1 MRIAR
6 WILPI
11 TAAVSV
17 AGLVC
22 AIPASA
28 GWSARVTAT
37 GSVTVGQESV
47 TVTPTAVSAVMTND
61 LYQTTYLVSVTN
73 AQSSTTFAGTSDVT
87 LTALPDSTPA
97 TGLGTLLTA
106 VVWPVASAAACTT
119 ATDPVPGA
127 VSGAWASGVTSAAV
141 ALAPQATA
149 LFCVRGYPTGGSSS
163 SANSGQNRQTLASAL
178 GSTSGTT
185 SFTPAF
191 RADIALDDLQAQATA
206 TPEPITTSLI
216 YPFTVLSN
224 VTTYYQVKPQNILSP
239 AALCLDLRGGVGAG
253 TGSPIDTFTC
263 HNIGTDVSLG
273 NQAISMLPVSG
284 LNAIQLRV
292 RTTATNNGFVTAS
305 TTGVGSGVVVNT
317 SNTSNLQQLWIPQ
330 SVSNS
335 GGSLLQLVNA
345 ATGLCLTAP
354 ATAGVVA
361 LQTCASDAAMQT
373 YWYPVAL
380 PFP

>member
-1 MRIAR
+1 MA
-6 WILPI
+6 
-11 TAAVSV
+11 AAVSV

-37 GSVTVGQESV
+37 GSVTVGQE
-47 TVTPTAVSAVMTND
+47 TVAVAPTVVSSVMTND

-73 AQSSTTFAGTSDVT
+73 TQVSTTFDGTSDVT
-87 LTALPDSTPA
+87 LTAFPATTPV
-97 TGLGTLLTA
+97 TGLGTLLSAA
-106 VVWPVASAAACTT
+106 VWQVASAAACTT
-119 ATDPVPGA
+119 TTDPAAGA
-127 VSGAWASGVTSAAV
+127 VSGAWASSVTSAAV
-141 ALAPQATA
+141 ALAPRATA

-191 RADIALDDLQAQATA
+191 RADITLDDLQGQATA
-206 TPEPITTSLI
+206 ASDAITTSLI

-224 VTTYYQVKPQNILSP
+224 VTTYYQVKPQNFLSP
-239 AALCLDLRGGVGAG
+239 AALCLDLRGGVGVG
-253 TGSPIDTFTC
+253 SGSPIDTFTC
-263 HNIGTDVSLG
+263 HNIGTDVTLG
-273 NQAISMLPVSG
+273 NQAISMLPASG
-284 LNAIQLRV
+284 LNAVQLRV
-292 RTTATNNGFVTAS
+292 RTTASNNGFLTAS
-305 TTGVGSGVVVNT
+305 GTGIGAGVVVNT

-330 SVSNS
+330 QVSS
-335 GGSLLQLVNA
+335 AGGSLLQLVNA
-345 ATGLCLTAP
+345 ASGLCLTAP
-354 ATAGVVA
+354 ATPGVVS